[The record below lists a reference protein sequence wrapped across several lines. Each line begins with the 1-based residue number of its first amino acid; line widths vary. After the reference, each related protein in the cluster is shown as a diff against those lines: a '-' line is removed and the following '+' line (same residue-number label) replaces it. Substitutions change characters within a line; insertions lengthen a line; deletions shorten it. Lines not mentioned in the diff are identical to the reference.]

1 MWRLPLW
8 TANVRPTKSGVM
20 VERRDQVL
28 IAGGRLAPARISS
41 TFFSRCRSMNG
52 PFLTER
58 AISNSKS
65 DECGVMNDEFEGAAS
80 GFYSSFRIHH
90 SSLHSPVAHDHLRR
104 ALVLARLVAARR
116 LPPGRHGVTT
126 ARSLSLAAAVRV
138 VDGVHGDAADVG
150 PDAVPARAPGL
161 AVRDVLMLDVAD
173 LTDGRVADD
182 GHAPNLA
189 RRHAHLRVVALLR
202 DELGKPARRAH
213 QLSALARPEFDV
225 VNLRAERDVA
235 DGQSVAGKDV
245 GLGAAHHGLAD
256 FESGGRDD
264 VSLLAVQ
271 ICDERDVR
279 RAVRVVLDLRDATG
293 YARLVAL
300 EVNDAVEAFV
310 AAAATADCDVAVVVA
325 PRNPRLRLKQRLLRL
340 RAGRQLVA
348 RQVSLV
354 AARRRC
360 RCQFLDAHNFPSFQF
375 SVFSFGFQSN
385 RPRLRI

>member
-1 MWRLPLW
+1 M
-8 TANVRPTKSGVM
+8 
-20 VERRDQVL
+20 
-28 IAGGRLAPARISS
+28 
-41 TFFSRCRSMNG
+41 
-52 PFLTER
+52 
-58 AISNSKS
+58 
-65 DECGVMNDEFEGAAS
+65 
-80 GFYSSFRIHH
+80 
-90 SSLHSPVAHDHLRR
+90 
-104 ALVLARLVAARR
+104 
-116 LPPGRHGVTT
+116 
-126 ARSLSLAAAVRV
+126 RV

-161 AVRDVLMLDVAD
+161 AVRDVLVLDVAD

-189 RRHAHLRVVALLR
+189 RRHTHLSVVAFLR

-271 ICDERDVR
+271 IRDERDVR

-293 YARLVAL
+293 HARLVAL
-300 EVNDAVEAFV
+300 EVHDAVEALV
-310 AAAATADCDVAVVVA
+310 AAAAPAHGDVAVVVA
-325 PRNPRLRLKQRLLRL
+325 PRNPLLRL
-340 RAGRQLVA
+340 
-348 RQVSLV
+348 
-354 AARRRC
+354 
-360 RCQFLDAHNFPSFQF
+360 
-375 SVFSFGFQSN
+375 
-385 RPRLRI
+385 